1 MSEKYVVIAERKDEE
16 PLIFETYLS
25 AASYEACRERMGV
38 FANNPSIVRVAIAR
52 LVYVTGNKSL
62 IREEEA

>member
-1 MSEKYVVIAERKDEE
+1 
-16 PLIFETYLS
+16 
-25 AASYEACRERMGV
+25 MGV